1 MKKIV
6 LKIEGMQCPNCAMI
20 LESIE
25 DNFKGWSWRKLV
37 IIKHRWLWNIEENQ
51 VTEEEI
57 KSEIQRLG
65 YNVSAVV

>member
-25 DNFKGWSWRKLV
+25 DNFKG
-37 IIKHRWLWNIEENQ
+37 
-51 VTEEEI
+51 
-57 KSEIQRLG
+57 
-65 YNVSAVV
+65 

>member
-25 DNFKGWSWRKLV
+25 DKLQGV
-37 IIKHRWLWNIEENQ
+37 IMAKASYHKTQMVVEYEENQ